1 MRMDDKLDRRLILA
15 ARAVVFLFREFEQ
28 LARQH
33 DITVPQYRFLMFLKR
48 GPKRAGELAVEAQIR
63 KPTASALIADMERRG
78 LIAREK
84 DEEDARSVKLRLT
97 ELGLEKHRAF
107 ELELARFLPT
117 VLYEG
122 DMEKMLDAFSELAYI
137 LDTRRYE
144 ASPHLADEMAAPQ
157 E

>member
-1 MRMDDKLDRRLILA
+1 MEDQIDRRLILA

-28 LARQH
+28 LARRH

-48 GPKRAGELAVEAQIR
+48 GPKRAGELAVEASIR

-78 LIAREK
+78 LIMREK
-84 DEEDARSVKLRLT
+84 DADDARSVKLRLT
-97 ELGLEKHRAF
+97 ESGLAKHREF

-117 VLYEG
+117 LLYEG
-122 DMEKMLDAFSELAYI
+122 DMEKILDALSELAYL

-157 E
+157 DN